1 MRYDGFLSYS
11 HAADGKLAPALQ
23 RALHRFA
30 RPWNRMRALRVFRD
44 TTSLAATPELWPAI
58 VAALGES
65 SHFLLLASP
74 QAAASKWVQREV
86 EWWFANRPAD
96 KLFVLLT
103 AGTIAW
109 DEDTRDFDWKLTTAL
124 PDLVRGK
131 FQSEPLYVDL
141 TWADDQ
147 DHLSLQNTRFRQAIL
162 DIAAPLHGKDK
173 DQLDGEDVRQFR
185 KTRRLRAAAVAGLGA
200 LALAT
205 TTAAVVAV
213 KERNFAIAQAR
224 VALSRQFAAEALAD
238 DTRLDLAIL
247 LAAAANRLSETPQAR
262 AALQRLLMR
271 TPTVRGVLASDRP
284 EQRLAFS
291 PDGRLLASAPGDYA
305 DFDDQVVYLWSIDAL
320 QLVGEL
326 RPAEKHQR
334 AQAIAFH
341 PDSHTLAVGYLD
353 GAILLW
359 DLARREP
366 TGASLKATF
375 GADSLAFSPDGRH
388 LLSATSSSDRVM
400 LWDVT
405 RRQLSPNRVPQFTGK
420 VREVAFGPDGTT
432 AAAVTGDH
440 GVVIWDIKSG
450 QLISAPRSVGG
461 ERVTAFAFH
470 PDGRSW
476 LLGTSKGVTLY
487 DAKTQKVR
495 RDLGHAVP
503 MRLEPS
509 ALRVSANGDTIVIN
523 GGRAAHVFDP
533 AQDQALGIARDLNFQ
548 EVSGPEIVTPR
559 MSGSDSAFA
568 LSPDGRLFA
577 QSLPDGAIVLWNF
590 RQRRLLG
597 EAFDEKP
604 LDVKRALLGP
614 GKTETPD
621 FVLWDTARRQPYG
634 EIIRTE
640 HADITALAFSPNNR
654 IVATGGRDGS
664 IVFWDIETRRPHGEP
679 VRSSGSVE
687 HLTFSPDGKLLA
699 SRVWDTG
706 LSRVT
711 LWDIARRQAID
722 QPFGERAGS
731 ETLGFSPDGR
741 FLMSAGDGKI
751 LLYDIEQ
758 RKLEAELTH
767 GQGLVDRQGG
777 AVFSVD
783 GRQVISLSKT
793 SLVTWDIATR
803 RRIDK
808 LVRTPAATADM
819 VVRLSPD
826 GKFLALLSTDGLR
839 LFDAATRQPL
849 GEVFGG
855 RGLITPQEHG
865 HVGFSPDGKQF
876 VAGGVFSPDGKWL
889 ASRAIA
895 SPFIWHIDLERWLA
909 RACELVNRNLTATEW
924 RRYTGSDDSY
934 VSACPDI
941 SGANPR

>member
-1 MRYDGFLSYS
+1 MRYDAFLSYS
-11 HAADGKLAPALQ
+11 HAADGRLAPALQ
-23 RALHRFA
+23 HALHRFA

-44 TTSLAATPELWPAI
+44 TTSLAATPELWPTI

-86 EWWFANRPAD
+86 EWWLANRPAD

-185 KTRRLRAAAVAGLGA
+185 RTRRLRAAAVTGLGA

-205 TTAAVVAV
+205 TIAAIVAV
-213 KERNFAIAQAR
+213 KERNLAIAQAR
-224 VALSRQFAAEALAD
+224 IALSRQFAAEALAG
-238 DTRLDLAIL
+238 DTRLDVAIL
-247 LAAAANRLSETPQAR
+247 LAAAANRLSDTPQAR

-271 TPTVRGVLASDRP
+271 TPTVSGVLASDRP

-291 PDGRLLASAPGDYA
+291 PDGRLLASAPGDHA
-305 DFDDQVVYLWSIDAL
+305 DLDDQVVYIWSIDAL

-326 RPAEKHQR
+326 RPAEKYR
-334 AQAIAFH
+334 KAQAIAFH
-341 PDSHTLAVGYLD
+341 PDGKTLAVGYFD
-353 GAILLW
+353 GAIVLW
-359 DLARREP
+359 DVARREP
-366 TGASLKATF
+366 TGAPLKAELNT
-375 GADSLAFSPDGRH
+375 DSLAFSPDGRH
-388 LLSATSSSDRVM
+388 LLSANSSSDRVM
-400 LWDVT
+400 MWDIT
-405 RRQLSPNRVPQFTGK
+405 RRQLSPNRLPQFAGW

-432 AAAVTGDH
+432 AAAVTRDH

-450 QLISAPRSVGG
+450 KLVSAPRSVGG

-470 PDGRSW
+470 PDGKSW
-476 LLGTSKGVTLY
+476 LLGTSNGVTLY

-503 MRLEPS
+503 MRSEPS
-509 ALRVSANGDTIVIN
+509 TLRVSANGDTIVIN
-523 GGRAAHVFDP
+523 GGHAPKVFDP
-533 AQDQALGIARDLNFQ
+533 AQDQALGIARDLNF
-548 EVSGPEIVTPR
+548 ESEIVTPR

-577 QSLPDGAIVLWNF
+577 QSLLDGAIVLWNF
-590 RQRRLLG
+590 RQRRLLLG

-604 LDVKRALLGP
+604 LDAKTALLGP
-614 GKTETPD
+614 GKIETPD
-621 FVLWDTARRQPYG
+621 FVLWDTARRPPSG
-634 EIIRTE
+634 EVIRTE
-640 HADITALAFSPNNR
+640 HENITALAFSPNNR
-654 IVATGGRDGS
+654 IVATGGGDGS
-664 IVFWDIETRRPHGEP
+664 IVFWDIETRRPDDERL
-679 VRSSGSVE
+679 RSSGAIE

-699 SRVWDTG
+699 SRVRDTG

-711 LWDIARRQAID
+711 LWDVARRQAID

-731 ETLGFSPDGR
+731 ETLGFSPEGL

-751 LLYDIEQ
+751 LLYDVE
-758 RKLEAELTH
+758 RRNLEAELTH
-767 GQGLVDRQGG
+767 GEGLVDRQAG
-777 AVFSVD
+777 AAFSVD
-783 GRQVISLSKT
+783 GRQVFSLSKT

-808 LVRTPAATADM
+808 LVRTPAATTDM

-826 GKFLALLSTDGLR
+826 GKLLALLSTDGLR

-849 GEVFGG
+849 GEVLGDT
-855 RGLITPQEHG
+855 GLINPLQEHG

-876 VAGGVFSPDGKWL
+876 VAGGVFSFDGKWL
-889 ASRAIA
+889 ASRAIG

-924 RRYTGSDDSY
+924 RRYTGTDDSY

-941 SGANPR
+941 PGASPR